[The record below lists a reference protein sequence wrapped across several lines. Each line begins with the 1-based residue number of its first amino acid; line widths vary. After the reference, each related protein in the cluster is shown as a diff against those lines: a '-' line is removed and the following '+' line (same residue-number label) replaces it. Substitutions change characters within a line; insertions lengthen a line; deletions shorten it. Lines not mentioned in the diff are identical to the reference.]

1 MFAIPGIVLLLIQS
15 YLRPQE
21 FFVQLQSVP
30 FLYLFFGLALFG
42 LVIDLKLRKSQL
54 VTAPQLGWALA
65 FSGWALFTIL
75 VRLPSTAQE
84 VATELAI
91 PFTFLFLLAQGVQ
104 SFRALAIIA
113 GTLLVIVLCLAA
125 VGTHQGLAPF
135 GCFKLDPEAH
145 DASGT
150 YDGRSCSKD
159 VDCSAGDNEPD
170 ADYVCERV
178 GLFGT
183 SSVAEGRVRYR
194 GALNDPNEL
203 ALTLGV
209 GLPFA
214 FAFFE
219 RKRSLGRLCLLALT
233 LTLVGL
239 CVFMT
244 KSRGGQL
251 VFLTVLGVYFYKR
264 YGARGLLVGGVFA
277 APLLLFGGGGRG
289 DADASSQE
297 RLEMMHAALD
307 LLRWYPGR
315 GVGYGQ
321 ILEYNPL
328 TAHNSY
334 ALAGAEGGFPGLV
347 LWTSMIYVS
356 FKVVV
361 TILRR
366 YANDAGAAVARVWA
380 LALFASLA
388 GMSVGVFFL
397 SFCYNVVFWIYIGLV
412 GGLYQAARAHDP
424 ELEVRIDRNDLFR
437 LVVIDVV
444 IVGVIYVYTTLKLP

>member
-1 MFAIPGIVLLLIQS
+1 MFAIPGMLLLLIQG

-21 FFVQLQSVP
+21 FVVELQSIP

-42 LVIDLKLRKSQL
+42 LAVDVKLRRSQL
-54 VTAPQLGWALA
+54 IAAPQLGWALA
-65 FSGWALFTIL
+65 FVAWALVTVTI
-75 VRLPSTAQE
+75 RLPSSTQQA
-84 VATELAI
+84 ATELAV
-91 PFTFLFLLAQGVQ
+91 PFTFFFLLAQGVQ
-104 SFRALAIIA
+104 SFRALSMIA

-125 VGTHQGLAPF
+125 VGVHQGLSPF
-135 GCFKLDPEAH
+135 GCFKLDADAR

-150 YDGRSCSKD
+150 FDGRSCEKEL
-159 VDCSAGDNEPD
+159 DCSAGDSEPD

-214 FAFFE
+214 FAFFA
-219 RKRSLGRLCLLALT
+219 RKRSAGRLLLLALT
-233 LTLVGL
+233 LGLVGL

-244 KSRGGQL
+244 RSRGGQL
-251 VFLTVLGVYFYKR
+251 VFLTVLGVYFYRR
-264 YGARGLLVGGVFA
+264 YGARGLVAGALLA
-277 APLLLFGGGGRG
+277 APLLLFSGGGRS
-289 DADASSQE
+289 DAEESSQE

-307 LLRWYPGR
+307 LLRWYPAR

-321 ILEYNPL
+321 ILEYNRL

-347 LWTSMIYVS
+347 LWTSMIYLS
-356 FKVVV
+356 FKVVIS
-361 TILRR
+361 ILRR
-366 YANDAGAAVARVWA
+366 YAGDAGAAVARVWA

-388 GMSVGVFFL
+388 GLSVGVFFL
-397 SFCYNVVFWIYIGLV
+397 SFCYHVVFWIYIGLV
-412 GGLYQAARAHDP
+412 GALYQATRTHDP
-424 ELEVRIDRNDLFR
+424 DFQVGLDRSDLFR
-437 LVVIDVV
+437 LVVIDVG
-444 IVGVIYVYTTLKLP
+444 IVLVLYAYTTLKLA